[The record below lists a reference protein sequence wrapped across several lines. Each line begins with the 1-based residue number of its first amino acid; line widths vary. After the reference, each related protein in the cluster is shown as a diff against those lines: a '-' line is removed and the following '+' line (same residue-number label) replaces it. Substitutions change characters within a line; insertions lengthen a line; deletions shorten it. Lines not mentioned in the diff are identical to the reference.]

1 MRQTF
6 LKLFFVIIT
15 LISFAQN
22 ADAEVKRDSIY
33 SDILGDNREIS
44 VYLPPSYYSSNLSYP
59 VLYILDGDYNFN
71 YVSGLLELQS
81 MFGALMRQSP
91 HSR

>member
-33 SDILGDNREIS
+33 SDIIEK
-44 VYLPPSYYSSNLSYP
+44 YLS
-59 VLYILDGDYNFN
+59 ICR
-71 YVSGLLELQS
+71 LLTTHLI
-81 MFGALMRQSP
+81 
-91 HSR
+91 